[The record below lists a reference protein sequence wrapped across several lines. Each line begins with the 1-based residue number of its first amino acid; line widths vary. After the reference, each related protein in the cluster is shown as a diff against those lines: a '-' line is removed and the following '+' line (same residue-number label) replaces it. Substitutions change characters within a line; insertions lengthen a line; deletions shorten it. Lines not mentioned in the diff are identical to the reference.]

1 MLKALG
7 RGKLSA
13 PGAMLRG
20 GGLLF
25 VSSTLVNVGNYAFNI
40 VLGRWLG
47 PAAFADAS
55 LMVTLLLLFS
65 FVAAALIMVT
75 SKFVATHQ
83 ALDSGAGSVPMS
95 GQGAAV
101 QRWLTRLAWTSG
113 LAFAVVFAALS
124 PLLRDFFHL
133 ASALPLAAL
142 GFGIPI
148 YLAVSVDRGALQG
161 RTRFGRLAASYQAE
175 MWTRLVVAVALLA
188 LGLEVNGVVAALLV
202 SLAAALVIAH
212 APAADS
218 TSAGNTAAVS
228 TDERRAVGR
237 FALAAGGALIGQI
250 LINNSDVLMVK
261 HFFAPEDAGQYAA
274 LALIGRIVFFATW
287 SVVTTLFPIVAQ
299 RHARGERHHH
309 LLVNSLGLVGA
320 VSAAIVVAAYAAPE
334 FIVRLLFGQAYLPV
348 AQLVWLY
355 ALATAFYAL
364 ANVIINYR
372 LSAGNKLGSVFAIC
386 GGVAQVSALW
396 LYHATLRDVVLIQA
410 ALMACLFGA
419 VLIWDVILY
428 RRERAA
434 FHPVTADTGAQS

>member
-7 RGKLSA
+7 RGKLPA
-13 PGAMLRG
+13 PGELLRG

-25 VSSTLVNVGNYAFNI
+25 ISSTLVNVGNYVFNI

-75 SKFVATHQ
+75 SKFVATHH
-83 ALDSGAGSVPMS
+83 ALDSGDGKVVLR
-95 GQGAAV
+95 GQGVAL
-101 QRWLTRLAWTSG
+101 QRWLSRLAWTSG
-113 LAFAVVFAALS
+113 LGFALVFAGLS
-124 PLLRDFFHL
+124 PLLRDFFHV
-133 ASALPLAAL
+133 ASALPLAVL
-142 GFGIPI
+142 GFGVPI

-175 MWTRLVVAVALLA
+175 MWSRLIIAVALLA

-202 SLAAALVIAH
+202 SLAVALVVAR
-212 APAADS
+212 APTDALATTDEV
-218 TSAGNTAAVS
+218 AAVS
-228 TDERRAVGR
+228 ADERRAVGR

-250 LINNSDVLMVK
+250 LINNSDVLVVK
-261 HFFAPEDAGQYAA
+261 HFFAAEDAGQYAA

-309 LLVNSLGLVGA
+309 LLANSLGLVGA
-320 VSAAIVVAAYAAPE
+320 VSAAIVIAAYAAPD
-334 FIVRLLFGQAYLPV
+334 FIVRLLFGAAYLPV
-348 AQLVWLY
+348 APLVWLY

-386 GGVAQVSALW
+386 GGVAQVAALW
-396 LYHATLRDVVLIQA
+396 LYHATLRDVVLIQVV
-410 ALMACLFGA
+410 LMACLFGA
-419 VLIWDVILY
+419 VLFWDLILY
-428 RRERAA
+428 RRERAKSSPQ
-434 FHPVTADTGAQS
+434 HP

>member
-7 RGKLSA
+7 RRTLPA
-13 PGAMLRG
+13 PGALLRG

-25 VSSTLVNVGNYAFNI
+25 ISSTLVNVGNYAFNI

-65 FVAAALIMVT
+65 FAAAALIMVT
-75 SKFVATHQ
+75 SKFVATHH
-83 ALDSGAGSVPMS
+83 AMDSGAASLPLS
-95 GQGAAV
+95 GQGAAL
-101 QRWLTRLAWTSG
+101 QRWLSRLAWKAG
-113 LAFAVVFAALS
+113 LCFAVIFAGLS
-124 PLLRDFFHL
+124 PLLGDFFHL
-133 ASALPLAAL
+133 TSALPLAVL

-175 MWTRLVVAVALLA
+175 MWSRLIIAVALLA

-202 SLAAALVIAH
+202 SLAAAWVVARAPTELAEAGDAAH
-212 APAADS
+212 V
-218 TSAGNTAAVS
+218 SA
-228 TDERRAVGR
+228 DERRAVGR

-261 HFFAPEDAGQYAA
+261 HFFAAEDAGQYAA

-309 LLVNSLGLVGA
+309 LLANSLGLVGA
-320 VSAAIVVAAYAAPE
+320 VSAAIVVAAYAAPD
-334 FIVRLLFGQAYLPV
+334 FIVRLLFGAAYLPV
-348 AQLVWLY
+348 APLVWLY

-386 GGVAQVSALW
+386 GGMAQVAALW
-396 LYHATLRDVVLIQA
+396 LYHATLRDVVLIQVV
-410 ALMACLFGA
+410 LMACLFGA
-419 VLIWDVILY
+419 VLIWDLILY

-434 FHPVTADTGAQS
+434 ISSRHS

>member
-7 RGKLSA
+7 RGKLPA
-13 PGAMLRG
+13 PGELLRG

-75 SKFVATHQ
+75 SKFVATHY
-83 ALDSGAGSVPMS
+83 ATDGAGNAMLR
-95 GQGAAV
+95 GQGAALK
-101 QRWLTRLAWTSG
+101 RWLSRLAWTTG
-113 LAFAVVFAALS
+113 LGFALVFAGLS

-133 ASALPLAAL
+133 ASALPLAVL
-142 GFGIPI
+142 GFGVPV

-175 MWTRLVVAVALLA
+175 MWSRLIVAVALLA

-202 SLAAALVIAH
+202 SLAAALVVAR
-212 APAADS
+212 APAERPG
-218 TSAGNTAAVS
+218 AGETATVPAE
-228 TDERRAVGR
+228 ERRAVGR
-237 FALAAGGALIGQI
+237 FALAAGGALVGQI

-261 HFFAPEDAGQYAA
+261 HFFTAEDAGQYAA

-334 FIVRLLFGQAYLPV
+334 FIVRLLFGAAYLPV
-348 AQLVWLY
+348 APLVWLY

-386 GGVAQVSALW
+386 GGVSQVAALW
-396 LYHATLRDVVLIQA
+396 LFHATLRDVVLIQVV
-410 ALMACLFGA
+410 LMAGLFGA
-419 VLIWDVILY
+419 VLFWDLMLY

-434 FHPVTADTGAQS
+434 FSSQHA